1 MKKHVLIFNN
11 AYFTQFF
18 EESTGAFRQKRFQKH
33 RRSSYNND
41 RLMIAD
47 NTLFFFFFLG
57 EYDVREIRGTK
68 AVGYV

>member
-1 MKKHVLIFNN
+1 MRIASKTFPE
-11 AYFTQFF
+11 TSTFF
-18 EESTGAFRQKRFQKH
+18 L
-33 RRSSYNND
+33 YNND

-57 EYDVREIRGTK
+57 DYDVREIRGTK

>member
-1 MKKHVLIFNN
+1 MRIASKTFPE
-11 AYFTQFF
+11 TSTFF
-18 EESTGAFRQKRFQKH
+18 L
-33 RRSSYNND
+33 YNND